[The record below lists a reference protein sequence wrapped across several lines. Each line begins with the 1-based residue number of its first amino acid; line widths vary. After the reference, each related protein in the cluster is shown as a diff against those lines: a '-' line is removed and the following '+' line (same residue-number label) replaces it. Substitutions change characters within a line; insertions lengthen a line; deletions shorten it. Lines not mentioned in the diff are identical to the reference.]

1 MPKHAV
7 LLAYCALAACLLLAT
22 VAVAGALLVGM
33 DLETVVETFVFSN
46 LVIGLSAA
54 PFGFLVAKAQPRNP
68 IGWLLLG
75 LGLAPLLSAA
85 AAPLVVAGAR
95 AGWPEPALR
104 AAVTVLLFAWGWG
117 VFCCLPLILQLFPT
131 GRPVTPIWIGL
142 CWLTVVTVLV
152 GTVSTGPT
160 PEYGASSYLVSPWW
174 ETGESVTGV
183 LAPIVVFSSLASLV
197 VRYRRGDAVVR
208 QQLQWLLVAVLL
220 VLLLN
225 VPSWF
230 SLPTGREILLLLSFA
245 LIPASIAV
253 AVLRHGLF
261 DVRVVLSR
269 VIVYGVLTAGVVLA
283 YSALV
288 ALLNV
293 VLTSAGA
300 PIVAALAVALVFNPL
315 RLRLQ
320 RRVEVA
326 MYGTRRDPI
335 KAASAVGQRLTGD
348 DLTSVL
354 ETLREVLRLPY
365 ASLVEEG
372 SGPVVSGQRD
382 GEAQSVPLVR
392 GGDVLGRL
400 EVGVRRGERQ
410 LSPQDRA
417 TLDLLAGPLAVALHA
432 RALSRDLQASRDHL
446 LAAATQERQRLHR
459 ELHDSLGPVLTGAAL
474 KADSAAL
481 AAHSDPRRAE
491 QLAAQLADQ
500 LRAAIDEVRRLSYGL
515 RPTSLDHL
523 GLVGALRQH
532 ESEVGGLTLTVEAP
546 DGLPELPASV
556 EVAAYRIASEALTNV
571 LRHSSAR
578 RAVVSVTAD
587 ERTLKLTVADDG
599 TPVGTWA
606 PGLGMRSMQ
615 SRAAEVGGDCAAGPT
630 ALGGLVTAVL
640 PLQEEP

>member
-1 MPKHAV
+1 MPRGAV
-7 LLAYCALAACLLLAT
+7 LLAYGALAACLLLAT
-22 VAVAGALLVGM
+22 VAVVGTLLVGM
-33 DLETVVETFVFSN
+33 DLDAVVDTFVFSN

-85 AAPLVVAGAR
+85 AAPLVVAGHEQA
-95 AGWPEPALR
+95 WPEPALR

-131 GRPVTPIWIGL
+131 GRPVTPIWRGL
-142 CWLTVVTVLV
+142 CWLTVVAALV
-152 GTVSTGPT
+152 GTLSTGPT
-160 PEYGASSYLVSPWW
+160 PEFGASSYLVSPWW
-174 ETGESVTGV
+174 ETGESVAGV
-183 LAPIVVFSSLASLV
+183 LAPIAVFSSLASLV

-208 QQLQWLLVAVLL
+208 QQLQWLVVAVLL

-283 YSALV
+283 YTALV
-288 ALLNV
+288 ELLNV

-300 PIVAALAVALVFNPL
+300 PIVAALAVALAFNPL

-372 SGPVVSGQRD
+372 CEPVVSGQRD
-382 GEAQSVPLVR
+382 GGVQSVPLVR
-392 GGDVLGRL
+392 SGDVLGRL

-417 TLDLLAGPLAVALHA
+417 ALDLLAGPLAVALHA

-446 LAAATQERQRLHR
+446 LAAATEERQRLHR

-481 AAHSDPRRAE
+481 AAHSDPRPR
-491 QLAAQLADQ
+491 
-500 LRAAIDEVRRLSYGL
+500 
-515 RPTSLDHL
+515 
-523 GLVGALRQH
+523 
-532 ESEVGGLTLTVEAP
+532 
-546 DGLPELPASV
+546 
-556 EVAAYRIASEALTNV
+556 
-571 LRHSSAR
+571 
-578 RAVVSVTAD
+578 
-587 ERTLKLTVADDG
+587 
-599 TPVGTWA
+599 
-606 PGLGMRSMQ
+606 
-615 SRAAEVGGDCAAGPT
+615 
-630 ALGGLVTAVL
+630 
-640 PLQEEP
+640 

>member
-1 MPKHAV
+1 MPRRAV
-7 LLAYCALAACLLLAT
+7 LLAYGALAACLLLA
-22 VAVAGALLVGM
+22 AIALVGVLLAGM
-33 DLETVVETFVFSN
+33 DFDAVVDTFVLSN

-54 PFGFLVAKAQPRNP
+54 PFGAIVAKAQPRNP

-85 AAPLVVAGAR
+85 AAPLVVAGHEHA
-95 AGWPEPALR
+95 WPEPALR
-104 AAVTVLLFAWGWG
+104 AAVTVLQFAWGWG

-131 GRPVTPIWIGL
+131 GRPVTPIWRWL
-142 CWLTVVTVLV
+142 FVLTVLTALV
-152 GTVSTGPT
+152 GTVNTGPT
-160 PEYGASSYLVSPWW
+160 PEYHASSYLVSPWW
-174 ETGESVTGV
+174 ETGESVTGL

-197 VRYRRGDAVVR
+197 VRYRRGGAVVR
-208 QQLQWLLVAVLL
+208 QQLLWLVLAVLL

-269 VIVYGVLTAGVVLA
+269 VIVYGLLTAGVVVA
-283 YSALV
+283 YSVFV

-300 PIVAALAVALVFNPL
+300 PVLAALAVALAFNPL

-320 RRVEVA
+320 RKVEVA
-326 MYGTRRDPI
+326 MYGARRDPVE
-335 KAASAVGQRLTGD
+335 AVSAVGQRLTGD

-354 ETLREVLRLPY
+354 DTLRDVLRLPY

-372 SGPVVSGQRD
+372 RAPVVSGRRN
-382 GEAQSVPLVR
+382 GEVQSVPLVR
-392 GGDVLGRL
+392 SGDVLGRL
-400 EVGVRRGERQ
+400 EVGLRRGERQ
-410 LSPQDRA
+410 LSPQDGA
-417 TLDLLAGPLAVALHA
+417 ALDLLAGPLTVALHA

-446 LAAATQERQRLHR
+446 LAAATEERQRLHR

-481 AAHSDPRRAE
+481 AARADPERAE
-491 QLAAQLADQ
+491 QFAAQLASQ
-500 LRAAIDEVRRLSYGL
+500 LRAAIDDVRRLSYGL
-515 RPTSLDHL
+515 RPTSLDEL

-532 ESEVGGLTLTVEAP
+532 ESEVGGLLLTVEAP
-546 DGLPELPASV
+546 DGLPELPTSV

-571 LRHSSAR
+571 LRHAR
-578 RAVVSVTAD
+578 AHRAVVSVTAD
-587 ERTLKLTVADDG
+587 ERSLKLTVADDG
-599 TPVGTWA
+599 TPVGAWA
-606 PGLGMRSMQ
+606 PGVGMRSMQ

-640 PLQEEP
+640 PLTEAP